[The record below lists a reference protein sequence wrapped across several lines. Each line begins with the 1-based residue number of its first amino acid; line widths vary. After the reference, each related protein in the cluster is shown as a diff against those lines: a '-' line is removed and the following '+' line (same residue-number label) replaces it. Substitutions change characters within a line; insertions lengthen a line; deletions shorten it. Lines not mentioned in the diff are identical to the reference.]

1 MVGKILRINM
11 RELTVRYED
20 LPDKYLLLGGRA
32 LTSAL
37 VADEVPPGAHA
48 LGENNKLVIA
58 PGLLSGTTAPCSGR
72 LSVGAKSP
80 LTGTIKE
87 SNAGGITAQ
96 KVACLGIR
104 AIVVEGRPAGEGFHL
119 LVVGEDEAKLV
130 PAGDLTGM
138 GCYQLNEELWKR
150 YGTKSGVISAG
161 PAGEMR
167 MVVAGVSTNDGEGH
181 PGRYAGRGGLGAVM
195 GSKGLKAIVVRTDKA
210 FEVPV
215 KNREAF
221 KEAARK
227 FAKAIAEHPV
237 TNAALPAYGTAVL
250 INILNEAGGLP
261 TRNFSDGRFEAAAL
275 CSGEALAETVQ
286 KRGGKGRTGHVCH
299 PGCLIRCSNIF
310 ADEKGEAVCA
320 PVEYESAWALGPNC
334 GISNLDHIA
343 VLNRLCNDVGLDT
356 IETGVTLGVLMEAGV
371 LAFGDGE
378 AAIDLLD
385 REVRNGTPLGRILGG
400 GAEAAGKLFGLTRV
414 PTVKGQ
420 GMPAYDPRAVK
431 GIGVTYATSTMGADH
446 TAGYSVAS
454 NILKVGGFV
463 DPLSP
468 AGQVDLSRNLQIAT
482 AAVDATGLCLFTAF
496 PLLDLDYA
504 LPSVV
509 DMLNAQYGVNLT
521 VDDVV
526 DYGKEILKTERA
538 FNRAAGFTEAHNR
551 LPEFMRH
558 EKLAPHG
565 VTFDVPDEKL
575 DEVFNF

>member
-1 MVGKILRINM
+1 MGKILRVNM
-11 RELTVRYED
+11 SELTVRYED
-20 LPDKYLLLGGRA
+20 LPEKYLLFGGRA

-37 VADEVPPGAHA
+37 VAGEVPPAAHA

-58 PGLLSGTTAPCSGR
+58 PGLLTGTTAPCSGR

-96 KVACLGIR
+96 KLASLDIR
-104 AIVVEGRPAGEGFHL
+104 AIVVEGRPTGEGFHL
-119 LVVGEDEAKLV
+119 LVIDEDKAELV
-130 PAGDLTGM
+130 PAGNLAGM
-138 GCYQLNEELWKR
+138 GCYRLNEELWKM
-150 YGTKSGVISAG
+150 YGTKSGVISIG

-167 MVVAGVSTNDGEGH
+167 MPVAGVSTNDGEGH

-195 GSKGLKAIVVRTDKA
+195 GAKGLKAIVVRTDKT
-210 FEVPV
+210 FDVPV
-215 KNREAF
+215 KDREKF

-227 FAKAIAEHPV
+227 LAQAIAEHPV
-237 TNAALPAYGTAVL
+237 TNSALPTYGTAVL

-261 TRNFSDGRFEAAAL
+261 THNFSSGRFEAAAR
-275 CSGEALAETVQ
+275 CSGEALAELVQ
-286 KRGGKGRTGHVCH
+286 QRGGKGRTGHACH
-299 PGCLIRCSNIF
+299 PGCVIRCSNVIP
-310 ADEKGEAVCA
+310 DEKGEALCA
-320 PVEYESAWALGPNC
+320 PVEYESTWALGPNC
-334 GISNLDHIA
+334 GIADLDQIA
-343 VLNRLCNDVGLDT
+343 MLNRLCNDVGLDT

-378 AAIDLLD
+378 AAINLLD

-400 GAEAAGKLFGLTRV
+400 GAAAAGRLFGLTRV

-420 GMPAYDPRAVK
+420 GLPAYDPRAVK
-431 GIGVTYATSTMGADH
+431 GIGVTYATSTMGGDH
-446 TAGYSVAS
+446 TAGYAVAA

-468 AGQVDLSRNLQIAT
+468 AGQVELSRNLQIAT

-496 PLLDLDYA
+496 PLLDIDYA

-509 DMLNAQYGVNLT
+509 DMINAQYGVNLT
-521 VDDVV
+521 VEDVV
-526 DYGKEILKTERA
+526 NYGKEILKTERA
-538 FNRAAGFTEAHNR
+538 FNQAAGFTKAHDR
-551 LPEFMRH
+551 LPEYMKY

-565 VTFDVPDEKL
+565 VTFDVPDEEL